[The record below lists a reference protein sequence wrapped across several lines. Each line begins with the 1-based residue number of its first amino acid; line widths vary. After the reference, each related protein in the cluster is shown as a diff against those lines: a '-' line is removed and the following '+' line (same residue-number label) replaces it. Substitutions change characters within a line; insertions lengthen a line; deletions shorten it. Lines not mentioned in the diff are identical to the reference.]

1 MKHPQ
6 VYLRHILECMDLV
19 EEYVGSDR
27 AAFLG
32 NQMARDAVL
41 RQLQVMAESSQ
52 RVPEE
57 LKARHPGVEWRALA
71 AFRNVLVHNYL
82 GVDVEQAL
90 NAYEQNAPIL
100 RATVV
105 QLLEELDEPEA

>member
-1 MKHPQ
+1 
-6 VYLRHILECMDLV
+6 
-19 EEYVGSDR
+19 
-27 AAFLG
+27 
-32 NQMARDAVL
+32 
-41 RQLQVMAESSQ
+41 
-52 RVPEE
+52 
-57 LKARHPGVEWRALA
+57 
-71 AFRNVLVHNYL
+71 VLVHNYL